1 MSDITTDDQNF
12 WNAVYSVFFLAV
24 CASLFY
30 TLILVNGT
38 VPRSIGMFDTVL
50 VVLAT
55 FRLTRLFVYDKIT
68 RFVRDFFFHADE
80 EYTEEGVTYFIK
92 KERTTGPFRT
102 AYDLLTCPW
111 CFSVWASVIVLFFY
125 FLTPYAWFPIAVL
138 AISGIASI
146 VQLIANMIGWNAENG
161 KLQATGKN

>member
-12 WNAVYSVFFLAV
+12 WNGVYSVFFLVV
-24 CASLFY
+24 CALLFY
-30 TLILVNGT
+30 VLVEVRG
-38 VPRSIGMFDTVL
+38 VPPVSIGIFDTML
-50 VVLAT
+50 IILAT

-68 RFVRDFFFHADE
+68 RFVRDFFFHAEE
-80 EYTEEGVTYFIK
+80 EYTEEGVTYFVK

-111 CFSVWASVIVLFFY
+111 CFSVWASVLVLFFY

-161 KLQATGKN
+161 KLQATRK